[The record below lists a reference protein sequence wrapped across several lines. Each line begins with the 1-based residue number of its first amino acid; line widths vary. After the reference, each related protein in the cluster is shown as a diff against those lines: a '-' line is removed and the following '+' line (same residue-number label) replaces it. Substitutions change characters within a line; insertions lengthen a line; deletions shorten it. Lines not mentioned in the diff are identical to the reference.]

1 MGSHLCRPYVVDSAC
16 DTSLESLCVRSMI
29 VDGISCV
36 DGISTG
42 ALIVGQGR
50 VTGRET
56 RLSPRAN
63 ERPTRRRHG
72 LPLEH
77 KDVTYWSVRE
87 ER

>member
-1 MGSHLCRPYVVDSAC
+1 MCMGSHLCRPYVVDSAC
-16 DTSLESLCVRSMI
+16 DTSLESLCVRSVI
-29 VDGISCV
+29 AHGTCR
-36 DGISTG
+36 G

-56 RLSPRAN
+56 GLPPRAN
-63 ERPTRRRHG
+63 ECPIRRRYG
-72 LPLEH
+72 SSLDF